1 MHFFDKFVLKP
12 DRQDLKSCQLIA
24 FDKSNLQRIAHF
36 LPKSDFHIVAI
47 FILLEVGYL
56 VTIVMNFVYKWAR
69 QLFSEH
75 YKTTSAWFMFSEFFS
90 DWWFNFVTVTKLYYF
105 FKVGYKSNSY
115 QTLKIRN
122 GAKVCQF

>member
-24 FDKSNLQRIAHF
+24 FDKSNVQRIAHF
-36 LPKSDFHIVAI
+36 LPKSDFHVVAI

-56 VTIVMNFVYKWAR
+56 VTIVMYFVYKWAR

-75 YKTTSAWFMFSEFFS
+75 YKITSAWFMFSEFFS

-105 FKVGYKSNSY
+105 FKVGHKSNSY
-115 QTLKIRN
+115 QILKIRN
-122 GAKVCQF
+122 GGKVCQF